1 MNKYEETYK
10 RIQKDSSIENELIA
24 KEIVQNLEKEY
35 SNVLSLTELWKDK
48 SYMEK
53 LFLLLSSPS
62 KFLVIAEL
70 NKKDLTGNKKYQYS
84 LNAELQLIIANICYS
99 NEYRT
104 VKNFEDL
111 QSLINAQVFID
122 HFLLNTHVGVIKVFK
137 TSHIFPNLKDYTRY
151 GECHYQCHRLILNES
166 GVSASTAL
174 IDRPLGG
181 KHYHSFINYDD
192 YVIDL
197 SHNALMTKEDYSKA
211 FKPEILNTIY
221 GEELYFEE
229 ERINNKESLGKDKEL
244 LLRLALDK
252 QVK

>member
-10 RIQKDSSIENELIA
+10 RIQKDSSDENELIA
-24 KEIVQNLEKEY
+24 KEIVINLEKDY
-35 SNVLSLTELWKDK
+35 RNVLYFTELWKDK
-48 SYMEK
+48 KYMEK
-53 LFLLLSSPS
+53 LFLLLRSPL
-62 KFLVIAEL
+62 KLLVIGEL
-70 NKKDLTGNKKYQYS
+70 NKKDSKGNKRYHYN

-104 VKNFEDL
+104 VKEFVDL
-111 QSLINAQVFID
+111 QSLISAQVFMDYFI
-122 HFLLNTHVGVIKVFK
+122 LNTHVGKIKVFK
-137 TSHIFPNLKDYTRY
+137 TSHMFPNLKDYARY

-181 KHYHSFINYDD
+181 KHYHSFINYGD

-197 SHNALMTKEDYSKA
+197 SHNAFMTKEDYSKV
-211 FKPEILNTIY
+211 FQPEILNTVC
-221 GEELYFEE
+221 GEELNFEE
-229 ERINNKESLGKDKEL
+229 ERINNKENLGEAKEL